1 MAVSAA
7 FAAVAVSAGGA
18 YISNKNSKKAQAQAR
33 EAQEQN
39 LAASEKTAAS
49 ASAASAEANN
59 KANQKRANSSA
70 LLSSNQMAGKG
81 GQSGTMLTGPGGV
94 DPSTLQLGRT
104 TLLGGAG

>member
-7 FAAVAVSAGGA
+7 FAAVAVSAGGI
-18 YISNKNSKKAQAQAR
+18 YISNQNAKKAQAQGR
-33 EAQEQN
+33 EQAEDTAK
-39 LAASEKTAAS
+39 AASQ
-49 ASAASAEANN
+49 ANN

-94 DPSTLQLGRT
+94 DPSALQLGKT
-104 TLLGGAG
+104 TLLGGGG